1 MRFQLPQF
9 IETETKLVG
18 PLTLK
23 QFLWVAGG
31 VAILFLL
38 FMTAG
43 PGLIFFAAGIPV
55 AGIFLALAFLKIEGL
70 PLINYIAYLL
80 SYLLNPKRYI
90 FRKKDDNEILNP
102 KQYQMTKYQNS
113 KPFKYL
119 NLEFW
124 IYLGFRD

>member
-1 MRFQLPQF
+1 MKFQLPQF

-18 PLTLK
+18 PLTLR

-38 FMTAG
+38 FILL
-43 PGLIFFAAGIPV
+43 GLSFVFFV
-55 AGIFLALAFLKIEGL
+55 AGLPIAAIFAALAFLKVDEM

-90 FRKKDDNEILNP
+90 FRKEEDK
-102 KQYQMTKYQNS
+102 MSNS
-113 KPFKYL
+113 
-119 NLEFW
+119 
-124 IYLGFRD
+124 

>member
-31 VAILFLL
+31 AAILFLL
-38 FMTAG
+38 FMTTQG
-43 PGLIFFAAGIPV
+43 GFIFFAAGIPV
-55 AGIFLALAFLKIEGL
+55 AAIFMAFAFLKIDEM
-70 PLINYIAYLL
+70 PLINYVAYLL

-90 FRKKDDNEILNP
+90 FKKES
-102 KQYQMTKYQNS
+102 TKETLNS
-113 KPFKYL
+113 KL
-119 NLEFW
+119 
-124 IYLGFRD
+124 

>member
-31 VAILFLL
+31 VAIIFLL
-38 FMTAG
+38 FMIF
-43 PGLIFFAAGIPV
+43 GLSFVFFV
-55 AGIFLALAFLKIEGL
+55 AGLPIAAIFAALAFLKMEEM

-90 FRKKDDNEILNP
+90 FRKEDSDKFINP
-102 KQYQMTKYQNS
+102 RS
-113 KPFKYL
+113 
-119 NLEFW
+119 
-124 IYLGFRD
+124 

>member
-38 FMTAG
+38 FMSTQG
-43 PGLIFFAAGIPV
+43 GFIFFAAGIPI
-55 AGIFLALAFLKIEGL
+55 AAIFLALAFLKIEGV
-70 PLINYIAYLL
+70 PLINYVAYLL
-80 SYLLNPKRYI
+80 SYLLNSKRYI
-90 FRKKDDNEILNP
+90 FRKTEEN
-102 KQYQMTKYQNS
+102 
-113 KPFKYL
+113 
-119 NLEFW
+119 NLKFENKNAK
-124 IYLGFRD
+124 

>member
-31 VAILFLL
+31 AAILFLL
-38 FMTAG
+38 FTTTQGSFVFFIAG
-43 PGLIFFAAGIPV
+43 VPIAAVFA
-55 AGIFLALAFLKIEGL
+55 ALAFLKIEGM

-90 FRKKDDNEILNP
+90 FRKSEEDNL
-102 KQYQMTKYQNS
+102 KLKS
-113 KPFKYL
+113 
-119 NLEFW
+119 
-124 IYLGFRD
+124 

>member
-31 VAILFLL
+31 AAILFLL
-38 FMTAG
+38 FMA
-43 PGLIFFAAGIPV
+43 LQLSFLFFAFGIPV
-55 AGIFLALAFLKIEGL
+55 AGIFLALAFLKIDGM

-90 FRKKDDNEILNP
+90 FRKEEENKSLNP
-102 KQYQMTKYQNS
+102 K
-113 KPFKYL
+113 P
-119 NLEFW
+119 
-124 IYLGFRD
+124 

>member
-38 FMTAG
+38 FMTTQG
-43 PGLIFFAAGIPV
+43 GFIFFV
-55 AGIFLALAFLKIEGL
+55 AGLPIAAIFLAFAFLKIDEI
-70 PLINYIAYLL
+70 PLINYAAYLL

-90 FRKKDDNEILNP
+90 FKKD
-102 KQYQMTKYQNS
+102 K
-113 KPFKYL
+113 
-119 NLEFW
+119 
-124 IYLGFRD
+124 

>member
-31 VAILFLL
+31 AAILFLL
-38 FMTAG
+38 FITAG
-43 PGLIFFAAGIPV
+43 PGLVFFAAGIPV
-55 AGIFLALAFLKIEGL
+55 AGIFLALAFLKIDEM

-90 FRKKDDNEILNP
+90 FRKEANNESLNP
-102 KQYQMTKYQNS
+102 K
-113 KPFKYL
+113 
-119 NLEFW
+119 
-124 IYLGFRD
+124 I

>member
-31 VAILFLL
+31 AAILFLL
-38 FMTAG
+38 FMTI
-43 PGLIFFAAGIPV
+43 GLSFIFFLAGIPV
-55 AGIFLALAFLKIEGL
+55 AAIFLALAFLKIEGM

-90 FRKKDDNEILNP
+90 FKKESNNEVLNP
-102 KQYQMTKYQNS
+102 K
-113 KPFKYL
+113 L
-119 NLEFW
+119 
-124 IYLGFRD
+124 

>member
-18 PLTLK
+18 PLTLR

-31 VAILFLL
+31 AAMLFLL
-38 FMTAG
+38 FMT
-43 PGLIFFAAGIPV
+43 LQLSFLFFVFALPIAA
-55 AGIFLALAFLKIEGL
+55 IFLALAFLKIDGM

-90 FRKKDDNEILNP
+90 FRKDAGN
-102 KQYQMTKYQNS
+102 QNFDV
-113 KPFKYL
+113 K
-119 NLEFW
+119 
-124 IYLGFRD
+124 R

>member
-31 VAILFLL
+31 VSILFLM
-38 FMTAG
+38 FMTLQVSFLFF
-43 PGLIFFAAGIPV
+43 LIGIPV
-55 AGIFLALAFLKIEGL
+55 AALFLALAFLKIEGI

-90 FRKKDDNEILNP
+90 FRKDEDKISN
-102 KQYQMTKYQNS
+102 Y
-113 KPFKYL
+113 
-119 NLEFW
+119 
-124 IYLGFRD
+124 

>member
-31 VAILFLL
+31 AAILFLL
-38 FMTAG
+38 FLTAG
-43 PGLIFFAAGIPV
+43 PGFIFFAAGIPV
-55 AGIFLALAFLKIEGL
+55 AGIFLALAFLKIEGM
-70 PLINYIAYLL
+70 PLINYVAYLL

-90 FRKKDDNEILNP
+90 FKKTEEDNF
-102 KQYQMTKYQNS
+102 KTK
-113 KPFKYL
+113 
-119 NLEFW
+119 
-124 IYLGFRD
+124 I